1 MAPIGTQRRDNAMLT
16 KTCVECKQPFEV
28 EETKAWATRC
38 LPCWIAQQDRQGK
51 KKVESLQQEVD
62 YWRNRATGKCDV
74 AELEDLRRQIDSLRK
89 QNQRLQADL
98 TLAQKTTAPWHR
110 GSGIPPEMLRR
121 LIQLAHPDRHG
132 GSDAANTATQ
142 WLLSQRRA

>member
-1 MAPIGTQRRDNAMLT
+1 MLT

-28 EETKAWATRC
+28 EPAKSWAVRC

-51 KKVESLQQEVD
+51 KKVEGLQAEVD
-62 YWRNRATGKCDV
+62 YWRNRATGKGDV
-74 AELEDLRRQIDSLRK
+74 AELDDLRRQIDSLRK

-98 TLAQKTTAPWHR
+98 TLAQKTTAPWNR